1 LDKVGFAVASGA
13 ACSSATPGKSHVL
26 EAMGVDS
33 TLARCA
39 VRVSL
44 GSTNTPMQIEDFL
57 KALDSTVAELK
68 HMNTVVA

>member
-1 LDKVGFAVASGA
+1 
-13 ACSSATPGKSHVL
+13 
-26 EAMGVDS
+26 MGVDS